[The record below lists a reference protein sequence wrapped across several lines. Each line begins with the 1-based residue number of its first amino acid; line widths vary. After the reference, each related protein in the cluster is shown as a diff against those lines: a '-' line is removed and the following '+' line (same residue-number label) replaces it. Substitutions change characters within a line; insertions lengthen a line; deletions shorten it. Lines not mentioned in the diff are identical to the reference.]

1 MISRITKG
9 EPMSN
14 LLLYLLLVNT
24 SLFFL
29 MGLDKQKAIKHQ
41 RRIPEKTLLLIGFLG
56 GGPMGLFSQKLFHHK
71 TKKKYFTFTYL
82 VGSIIALIL
91 VFF

>member
-1 MISRITKG
+1 
-9 EPMSN
+9 MSN

-82 VGSIIALIL
+82 VGSIITLIL